1 MADAYGVGLDEAG
14 EADGERK
21 EGATSLAV
29 FPAGKVR
36 RTAVRRSRRPR
47 SRAVRLYRAQMR
59 PSHTQSLPPID
70 ARQLRDEHPVN
81 GGGCTSL
88 RGKHR
93 QKSGKCKSLAT
104 PTRHRP
110 GGLCRVPSMERTRI
124 AELGGKVGEQVTIR
138 GWVHVV
144 RDQKRMQFV
153 VVRDE
158 SGLAQVVLGKEDPPS
173 ELNELLSR
181 LTAESAVTVS
191 GEVVA
196 DERVKLGGLE
206 LQLEG
211 LEVDSPAE
219 PELPIAPDSALDKRI
234 DWRYLDLRRPDRKLI
249 FEVQSTVEHA
259 MREYWREDG
268 FIEIH
273 TPKLMGS
280 ASESGA
286 ELFKVE
292 YFERTA
298 YLAQSPQFYKQMAMA
313 AGFGKVFEIG
323 PVFRANPSFTSRH
336 DTEFTSVDV
345 ELSWIDSHEDVMA
358 FEESWLAYVLG
369 AVKDAHGS
377 EIEET
382 FDVEL
387 TVPDV
392 PFPRVTLEQAKE
404 LLRDAGLQ
412 ALGVE
417 HDLDP
422 PSERALS
429 ALIKEKEGH
438 EFVFVMDYPT
448 SVRPFY
454 HMRHSDDPTLT
465 KSFDLLWRGIELT
478 TGAQRE
484 HRYEQLLRQASEKRV
499 ETGPIQYYLDFF
511 RCGAPPHGGFGFGL
525 TRLLMQLLGQENV
538 REVTFLYRGPNR
550 LTP

>member
-1 MADAYGVGLDEAG
+1 MTRTLIDE
-14 EADGERK
+14 
-21 EGATSLAV
+21 L
-29 FPAGKVR
+29 PA
-36 RTAVRRSRRPR
+36 
-47 SRAVRLYRAQMR
+47 
-59 PSHTQSLPPID
+59 HI
-70 ARQLRDEHPVN
+70 
-81 GGGCTSL
+81 
-88 RGKHR
+88 
-93 QKSGKCKSLAT
+93 
-104 PTRHRP
+104 
-110 GGLCRVPSMERTRI
+110 
-124 AELGGKVGEQVTIR
+124 GEQVSIR
-138 GWVHVV
+138 GWVQVV
-144 RDQKRMQFV
+144 RDQKRMQFL

-158 SGLAQVVLGKEDPPS
+158 TGSAQVVLGKDEPPT
-173 ELNELLSR
+173 ELNEVVTQLA
-181 LTAESAVTVS
+181 AESAVTVT
-191 GEVVA
+191 GTVVA

-206 LQLEG
+206 LQLVG
-211 LEVDSPAE
+211 LTVDSPAE
-219 PELPIAPDSALDKRI
+219 PELPIAADSALDKRI
-234 DWRYLDLRRPDRKLI
+234 DWRYLDLRRPDRRLI

-259 MREYWREDG
+259 MREFWRKEG

-292 YFERTA
+292 YFDRQA

-358 FEESWLAYVLG
+358 FEESWLAHVLG
-369 AVKDAHGS
+369 AVRDAHG
-377 EIEET
+377 EAIEATFET
-382 FDVEL
+382 EL
-387 TVPDV
+387 VVPSV
-392 PFPRVTLEQAKE
+392 PFPRVTLEEAKE
-404 LLRDAGLQ
+404 LLRGAGHE
-412 ALGVE
+412 APGAG

-429 ALIKEKEGH
+429 ALIKQKHGH
-438 EFVFVMDYPT
+438 EFTFVTDYPT

-454 HMRHSDDPTLT
+454 HMRYEDRPTVT
-465 KSFDLLWRGIELT
+465 KSFDLLWKGIELT

-484 HRYEQLLRQASEKRV
+484 HRYEQLLEQARDKGV
-499 ETGPIQYYLDFF
+499 DPGPIQYYLDFF
-511 RCGAPPHGGFGFGL
+511 RFGAPPHGGFGFGL

-550 LTP
+550 LEP